1 LLFVLVST
9 SSITIAPNA
18 RAASG
23 DLHASSVPLCFG
35 RLATIIG
42 TRGADRIVGT
52 PKHDVIVG
60 LDGNDRI
67 KGGGATT

>member
-1 LLFVLVST
+1 LLSVLVST
-9 SSITIAPNA
+9 VSLAIAPGA
-18 RAASG
+18 RASSN
-23 DLHASSVPLCFG
+23 DLDPSSVPLCFG

-67 KGGGATT
+67 EGGGAMT